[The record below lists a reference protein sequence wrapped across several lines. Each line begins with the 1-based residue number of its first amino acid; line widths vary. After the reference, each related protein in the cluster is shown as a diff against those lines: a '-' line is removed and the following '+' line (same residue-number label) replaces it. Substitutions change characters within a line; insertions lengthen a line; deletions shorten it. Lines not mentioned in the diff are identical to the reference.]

1 MYHVNAYLISTKTH
15 KRVKINPYLL
25 LIMASSK
32 FFSRLVKFKHMEFDA
47 ALQQL
52 AWAVV
57 SPKKL

>member
-1 MYHVNAYLISTKTH
+1 
-15 KRVKINPYLL
+15 
-25 LIMASSK
+25 MASSK

>member
-1 MYHVNAYLISTKTH
+1 MYHVNVYLISTKTH
-15 KRVKINPYLL
+15 KRVKIYTLL
-25 LIMASSK
+25 RIMASSK